1 MSQSSDSYHRR
12 QAMAKKKKKQQ
23 SRPSSPTQQRVDL
36 VQEAFRYSAAAFHST
51 PSSSIQASVPL

>member
-1 MSQSSDSYHRR
+1 
-12 QAMAKKKKKQQ
+12 MAKKKQQ
-23 SRPSSPTQQRVDL
+23 SRPSSPKQQRVDL

>member
-23 SRPSSPTQQRVDL
+23 SRLSSPKQQRVDL

-51 PSSSIQASVPL
+51 PSSSIQVSVPL

>member
-1 MSQSSDSYHRR
+1 MSQSSYSYHRR

-23 SRPSSPTQQRVDL
+23 SRPSSPKQQRVDL

-51 PSSSIQASVPL
+51 PSSSIQVSVPL

>member
-1 MSQSSDSYHRR
+1 MSQFSDRYHRR

-23 SRPSSPTQQRVDL
+23 SRPSSPKQQRVDL

-51 PSSSIQASVPL
+51 PSSSIQVSVPL

>member
-23 SRPSSPTQQRVDL
+23 SRPSSPKQQRVDL

-51 PSSSIQASVPL
+51 PSSSIQVSVPL

>member
-1 MSQSSDSYHRR
+1 
-12 QAMAKKKKKQQ
+12 MAKKKKKQQ
-23 SRPSSPTQQRVDL
+23 SRPSSPKQQRVDL